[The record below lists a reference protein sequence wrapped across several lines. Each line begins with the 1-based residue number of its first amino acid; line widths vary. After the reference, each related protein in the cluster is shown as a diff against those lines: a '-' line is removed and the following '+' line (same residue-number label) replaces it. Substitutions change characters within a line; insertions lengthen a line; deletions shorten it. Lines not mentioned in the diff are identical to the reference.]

1 MGADFSLNVDEAS
14 QANSQH
20 HFIEHKCAEGLDAF
34 FCAVFVLVADE
45 EVYEDV
51 E

>member
-1 MGADFSLNVDEAS
+1 MGADFSLNIDKAS
-14 QANSQH
+14 QANGQH
-20 HFIEHKCAEGLDAF
+20 HFIEHKRAEWLDAF

-45 EVYEDV
+45 EVDEDV